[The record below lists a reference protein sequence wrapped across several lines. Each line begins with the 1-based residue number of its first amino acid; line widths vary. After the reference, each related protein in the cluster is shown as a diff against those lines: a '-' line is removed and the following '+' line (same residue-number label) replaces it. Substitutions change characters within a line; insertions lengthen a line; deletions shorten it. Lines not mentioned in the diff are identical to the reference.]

1 LKKSTKKLL
10 LWAARAPSQ
19 SEKSFLFLF
28 FKKENLPVF
37 PFSPPDRPLLD
48 AAAPVRK
55 NGA

>member
-10 LWAARAPSQ
+10 RPAAPAPSQ

-28 FKKENLPVF
+28 FKKENLPFF
-37 PFSPPDRPLLD
+37 PSSPPYRPLLD